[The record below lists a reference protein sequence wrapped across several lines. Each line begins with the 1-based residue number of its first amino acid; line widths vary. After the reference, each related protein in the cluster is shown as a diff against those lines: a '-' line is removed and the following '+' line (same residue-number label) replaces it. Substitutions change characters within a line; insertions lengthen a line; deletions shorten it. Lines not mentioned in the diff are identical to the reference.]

1 MSLLSTFARVA
12 ARPDVQ
18 RTFWAVLR
26 SWSPAVVI
34 GKRVFVSRYA
44 AVTDV
49 LKRDQDF
56 TIAEING
63 ARMQDMYLSFFLGM
77 DRGPAH
83 DRELALMEGVV
94 KREDLATIRRLVQAK
109 AGQILQAARADGQ
122 LDIVTDYGR
131 AVPLSLISDYFGIPV
146 RDEERMRYWMRMLFH
161 HLFLNLNNDPAV
173 RDKAKAAAGEL
184 KAYME
189 AIIAER
195 RQALTMRPGDDNVLN
210 RLLQMQQEDRWVSD
224 DVIRRNLCGLIAG
237 SVDTTNK
244 VLANVMEVL
253 LQKKEYLA
261 EARRLA
267 VQNDMDTL
275 GRYMLEVLRF
285 NPHNPIVLRY
295 CKKDAAIQYKG
306 RSYRVP
312 AGSTLFVGINSAMFD
327 KAYYRAPDTID
338 TNRQVEYF
346 HFSYGLHAC
355 FGRYINMVQIPELMA
370 GLLRLD
376 NLRAAPGE
384 AGQIVPDGPFPDK
397 FIVQFDR

>member
-1 MSLLSTFARVA
+1 MSLRSTFARVA
-12 ARPDVQ
+12 ARPGVQ
-18 RTFWAVLR
+18 RTFWALLR
-26 SWSPAVVI
+26 AWSPAVVI

-56 TIAEING
+56 TISEING
-63 ARMQDMYLSFFLGM
+63 LRMQDMHLSFFLGM

-83 DRELALMEGVV
+83 DRELALMESVV
-94 KREDLATIRRLVQAK
+94 KREDLAVIRNLVQAK
-109 AGQILQAARADGQ
+109 AAQILAAARPDGQ
-122 LDIVTDYGR
+122 LDIATDYGR
-131 AVPLSLISDYFGIPV
+131 AVPLSLIEGYFGIPV
-146 RDEERMRYWMRMLFH
+146 HDQVRMRYWMRTLFH
-161 HLFLNLNNDPAV
+161 HLFLNLNDDPVV
-173 RDKAKAAAGEL
+173 RDKARTAAGEL
-184 KAYME
+184 KTYME

-195 RQALTMRPGDDNVLN
+195 RHELAAGRGDDTVLN
-210 RLLQMQQEDRWVSD
+210 RLLHLQRQDPWVTD

-253 LQKKEYLA
+253 LGNPAYLA
-261 EARRLA
+261 AARQLA
-267 VQNDMDTL
+267 VQNDITTL

-295 CKKDAAIQYKG
+295 CKTASAIHCNG
-306 RSYRVP
+306 RAYRVP
-312 AGSTLFVGINSAMFD
+312 AGATLYVGITSAMFD
-327 KAYYRAPDTID
+327 KAYYHAPQVINTA
-338 TNRQVEYF
+338 RQVEYF
-346 HFSYGLHAC
+346 HFSHGLHVC

-376 NLRAAPGE
+376 NLRSAPGE
-384 AGQIVPDGPFPDK
+384 AGQIRPDGPFPDR

>member
-1 MSLLSTFARVA
+1 MSLRSTFARVA

-18 RTFWAVLR
+18 RTFWALLR
-26 SWSPAVVI
+26 SWSPAIVI

-44 AVTDV
+44 AVLDV
-49 LKRDQDF
+49 LRRDRDF
-56 TIAEING
+56 TIVEING
-63 ARMQDMYLSFFLGM
+63 SRMQDMYLSFFLGM

-94 KREDLATIRRLVQAK
+94 KREDLAVIRSLVQAK
-109 AGQILQAARADGQ
+109 AGQIIGAARADGQ
-122 LDIVTDYGR
+122 LDIANDYGR
-131 AVPLSLISDYFGIPV
+131 AVPLSLITDYFGIPV
-146 RDEERMRYWMRMLFH
+146 RDKIQMRYWMRTLFH
-161 HLFLNLNNDPAV
+161 HLFLNLNDDPVV
-173 RDKAKAAAGEL
+173 RDKAKVSAGEL
-184 KAYME
+184 KTYME
-189 AIIAER
+189 KVIAER
-195 RQALTMRPGDDNVLN
+195 RGELESRPGADNVLN
-210 RLLQMQQEDRWVSD
+210 RLLRLQQEDKWVSD

-237 SVDTTNK
+237 SVDTTNR
-244 VLANVMEVL
+244 VLVNVMEVL
-253 LQKKEYLA
+253 LQNKAYLE

-267 VQNDMDTL
+267 VQNDITTL

-295 CKKDAAIQYKG
+295 CKADSAIQYKG

-327 KAYYRAPDTID
+327 KAYYQAPEVID

-346 HFSYGLHAC
+346 HFSHGLHAC

-384 AGQIVPDGPFPDK
+384 AGQIVPDGPFPNE
-397 FIVQFDR
+397 FNVQFDR